1 MKPGGV
7 SLSGGHMSVDALRA
21 GRVGLIRVATAVREG
36 ATIAVAQA
44 IINENPTP
52 IQHFH
57 AASSGSRKNNLYRF
71 FIYKYAFLPDNVWC
85 VDVLSVRL

>member
-36 ATIAVAQA
+36 A
-44 IINENPTP
+44 

>member
-7 SLSGGHMSVDALRA
+7 SLSGGRMSVDALRA

-36 ATIAVAQA
+36 ATSAVVWA

-52 IQHFH
+52 I
-57 AASSGSRKNNLYRF
+57 
-71 FIYKYAFLPDNVWC
+71 
-85 VDVLSVRL
+85 